1 MGLMRQ
7 QPQRYHGETP
17 LLLSVEGG
25 PCRLGLGGLCTVL
38 WTPRPTHNFVERLC
52 HSNRVSG
59 NIGKEEMGLVKKKR
73 EPTLCPADT
82 SVLLMLP
89 MDTVIVTGIM

>member
-1 MGLMRQ
+1 MQTGSWASLYRAVDSKTHTQ
-7 QPQRYHGETP
+7 
-17 LLLSVEGG
+17 LSLKTL
-25 PCRLGLGGLCTVL
+25 P
-38 WTPRPTHNFVERLC
+38 
-52 HSNRVSG
+52 SG

-89 MDTVIVTGIM
+89 MDTVIITGIM